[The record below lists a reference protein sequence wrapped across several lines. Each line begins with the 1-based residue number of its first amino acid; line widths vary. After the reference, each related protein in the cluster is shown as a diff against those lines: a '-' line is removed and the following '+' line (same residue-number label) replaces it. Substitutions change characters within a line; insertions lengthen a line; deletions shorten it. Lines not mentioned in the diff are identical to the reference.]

1 MIHLTNSVYDAVWKR
16 NDDGEIVQALADVPD
31 ETKTASDNLVTIIQE
46 FFPTDSSQITNLS
59 LSDVS
64 STKEL
69 NKELN

>member
-31 ETKTASDNLVTIIQE
+31 ATKTASDNLVTVIQE
-46 FFPTDSSQITNLS
+46 FFPPGSSQITNLS

>member
-31 ETKTASDNLVTIIQE
+31 ATKAASDNLVTVIQE
-46 FFPTDSSQITNLS
+46 FFPPDSSQITNLS